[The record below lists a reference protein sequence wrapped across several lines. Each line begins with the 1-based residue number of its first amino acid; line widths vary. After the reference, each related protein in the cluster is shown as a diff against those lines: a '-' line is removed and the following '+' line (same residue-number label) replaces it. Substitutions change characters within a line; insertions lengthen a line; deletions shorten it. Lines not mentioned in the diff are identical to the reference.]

1 MEQIIVDSVCY
12 TISEECRQSFKSL
25 VCDINNPHVLGIDAT
40 EALFLEDNVILVE
53 GQEDVVIYNQ
63 LSSNLEIELFG
74 SFYGWGVGGA
84 SKMQFFLML
93 FKNLGYK
100 HVVAIFDGDK
110 EQEAH
115 EVEEK
120 YPEYKIIILKEN
132 DIRDKKERHIAAKI
146 GITDEKGHLKDKY
159 KDYIIQLFVD
169 INSYFEH

>member
-1 MEQIIVDSVCY
+1 MDGVSVVHPKCNF
-12 TISEECRQSFKSL
+12 S
-25 VCDINNPHVLGIDAT
+25 
-40 EALFLEDNVILVE
+40 
-53 GQEDVVIYNQ
+53 
-63 LSSNLEIELFG
+63 
-74 SFYGWGVGGA
+74 
-84 SKMQFFLML
+84 
-93 FKNLGYK
+93 
-100 HVVAIFDGDK
+100 K